1 MSIITISHEA
11 FRDGRQIAVRV
22 TAILNYRCTIRE
34 VLGSVANNCCENA

>member
-1 MSIITISHEA
+1 MSIITISREA

-34 VLGSVANNCCENA
+34 VLDSVAKQLL